1 MSKVK
6 MYALWAWEVFKR
18 LVVFVA
24 LLFDCFG
31 NLLVQQSFNHTL
43 SGESWHHR
51 EHKYWGWCHK
61 AIDKVF
67 GKDHCQNA
75 AIREAENGGAW
86 RGWWAK
92 TVRVWTT
99 GK

>member
-1 MSKVK
+1 MSTIKK
-6 MYALWAWEVFKR
+6 YALWAWELVKR
-18 LVVFVA
+18 GLILN
-24 LLFDCFG
+24 LLLLDCFG
-31 NLLVQQSFNHTL
+31 NVLAGGSFKNTL

-51 EHKYWGWCHK
+51 EHKYWGWCHR

-67 GKDHCQNA
+67 GANHCQKA
-75 AIREAENGGAW
+75 AIRETENGGAW

-92 TVRVWTT
+92 TKRVATT